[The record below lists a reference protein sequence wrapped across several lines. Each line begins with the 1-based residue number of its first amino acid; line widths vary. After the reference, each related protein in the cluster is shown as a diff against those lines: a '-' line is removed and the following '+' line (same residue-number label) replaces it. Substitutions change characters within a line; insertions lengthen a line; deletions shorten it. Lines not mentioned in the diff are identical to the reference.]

1 MMNSFEETTL
11 LLKHTLEVNR
21 PIGKDMLYQAFDVG
35 EFTEGV
41 KLIWLTDIELTQ
53 LQHAQEE
60 DFDVGDTVW
69 YNVLIQEQVLIE
81 HI

>member
-1 MMNSFEETTL
+1 MNSFEETTL

-21 PIGKDMLYQAFDVG
+21 PISKDMLYQAFDVR

-41 KLIWLTDIELTQ
+41 KLIWLTDIQLTQ
-53 LQHAQEE
+53 LEHAQKE

-69 YNVLIQEQVLIE
+69 YYVLIKEQVLIE